1 MGGAASLIQIE
12 LTNQQDQHPVDAERL
27 VAAVRGVLQGEGLKR
42 AEISIA
48 VVDDTT
54 IHQLNVQYLNHDYP
68 TDVLSFVLQR
78 EEDYVDGELIVSAD
92 TAAAESIRYGWKAAD
107 ELLLYVIHGA
117 LHLTGYQDGSEEEV
131 AVMRSREDHYLAQH
145 GLEPHH
151 LPVDSEQSPESI

>member
-1 MGGAASLIQIE
+1 MGETASLIQIE
-12 LTNQQDQHPVDAERL
+12 LTNQQDQHSVDSERL

-92 TAAAESIRYGWKAAD
+92 TAAEESIRYGWKASD

-117 LHLTGYQDGSEEEV
+117 LHLMGYEDASEEEV
-131 AVMRSREDHYLAQH
+131 AVMRSREDHYLAEH
-145 GLEPHH
+145 GLQPHR

>member
-1 MGGAASLIQIE
+1 MR
-12 LTNQQDQHPVDAERL
+12 QHPVESERL
-27 VAAVRGVLQGEGLKR
+27 VAAVRGVLQGEGLER

-48 VVDDTT
+48 VVDDAT
-54 IHQLNVQYLNHDYP
+54 IHQLNVQHLNHDYP
-68 TDVLSFVLQR
+68 TDVLSFGQR

-107 ELLLYVIHGA
+107 ELLLYVIHGT
-117 LHLTGYQDGSEEEV
+117 LHLAGYQDGCDEQA

>member
-27 VAAVRGVLQGEGLKR
+27 VAAVRGVFQGEGLKR

-92 TAAAESIRYGWKAAD
+92 TAAVESIRYGWKAAD
-107 ELLLYVIHGA
+107 ELLLYVLHGA

-145 GLEPHH
+145 GLEPHN
-151 LPVDSEQSPESI
+151 LPVDSE